1 MPRSTRRLPRR
12 GHGPHRDYNA
22 RALATRKTVRRLAL
36 SIGLALGALALL
48 AAPAGASVFGP
59 RPGHSPNADDIRTA
73 YWVAII
79 VGAVLIVAVH
89 AFLIA
94 ALVRFRA
101 RRGRSP
107 RRFTAGARAF
117 VRPAAPLVAVAVGLF
132 VFAIVMMTKARDVQA
147 TGPEGLGADSDL
159 VAQVNGLSIPP
170 GSPVLNINVIGQR
183 WLWRFEYPGGVPG
196 NRIFSYGELTVPVDT
211 TVLLHLTSTDV
222 THRWFIPAL
231 GGQADAIP
239 GQDVGTWFRADQVGT
254 YRGQS
259 TSFSGTSY
267 AAMRAWVHVVTPQEY
282 ERFIDSKRKQL
293 AAAQDYVTKKLGETT
308 PSGPAP

>member
-1 MPRSTRRLPRR
+1 
-12 GHGPHRDYNA
+12 
-22 RALATRKTVRRLAL
+22 VL
-36 SIGLALGALALL
+36 SLCLALGALALL

-107 RRFTAGARAF
+107 TRFTAGARAF

-132 VFAIVMMTKARDVQA
+132 VFAIVMMSKARDVQA
-147 TGPEGLGADSDL
+147 TGPEGLGANSDL
-159 VAQVNGLSIPP
+159 VAQLNGLSIPS

-183 WLWRFEYPGGVPG
+183 WLWRFEYPGGRPG
-196 NRIFSYGELTVPVDT
+196 DRTFSYGELTVPVDT
-211 TVLLHLTSTDV
+211 TVLLHLTATDV
-222 THRWFIPAL
+222 THRWFIPTL
-231 GGQADAIP
+231 GGQVDALP
-239 GQDVGTWFRADQVGT
+239 SQDTTTWFRADEVGT
-254 YRGQS
+254 YEGQS
-259 TSFSGTSY
+259 TSFSGSSY
-267 AAMRAWVHVVTPQEY
+267 ATMRAWVHVVTPQQY
-282 ERFIDSKRKQL
+282 QQFIASKREQL
-293 AAAQDYVTKKLGETT
+293 TKAQDYVTKKLGETT
-308 PSGPAP
+308 PSAPTP